1 MKPSSR
7 HETALAAGEWTWT
20 TAPISGLEEYSA
32 SCMMFAVML
41 SDSCVKAQPAQQKRD
56 SPAARGEVGS
66 TGWGVQGHLKDILRL
81 YHVPQRVA
89 WRD

>member
-20 TAPISGLEEYSA
+20 TAPTSGLDEYSA

-41 SDSCVKAQPAQQKRD
+41 SDSLRI
-56 SPAARGEVGS
+56 SSGS
-66 TGWGVQGHLKDILRL
+66 TMSHSASPGVIKMPPSAERAEMWFCET
-81 YHVPQRVA
+81 VPG
-89 WRD
+89 

>member
-41 SDSCVKAQPAQQKRD
+41 SDSCVKGSAERFASSGVKWG
-56 SPAARGEVGS
+56 RGVG
-66 TGWGVQGHLKDILRL
+66 GVQGHLKDILRL